1 VDGPRSFLT
10 ARFGYLFVMIA
21 LVITGIVAF
30 IRAVETHGHD
40 QGSYLI
46 AAAIAFGAATLASR
60 GR

>member
-1 VDGPRSFLT
+1 
-10 ARFGYLFVMIA
+10 MIA